1 MYAPRIRREIG
12 GTGPSHG
19 PSIPAHP
26 GPSVDDAALKKLF
39 SHPRMIEL
47 LIRRHVPQ
55 WDGKIDY
62 STLERLP
69 AELID
74 EHLRR
79 RYPDMM
85 RRARTIDRLE
95 EAMTMATVETEFRR
109 GWDAVRQQ
117 GIERGIGVG
126 QVRILR
132 HLAARKFG
140 RATAEELARL
150 LGRTPDGEQISRVA
164 AAIVDCEAADDFLA
178 RVRGNG

>member
-62 STLERLP
+62 STLERGCP
-69 AELID
+69 
-74 EHLRR
+74 RSSS
-79 RYPDMM
+79 
-85 RRARTIDRLE
+85 TN
-95 EAMTMATVETEFRR
+95 VC
-109 GWDAVRQQ
+109 G
-117 GIERGIGVG
+117 G
-126 QVRILR
+126 
-132 HLAARKFG
+132 
-140 RATAEELARL
+140 
-150 LGRTPDGEQISRVA
+150 
-164 AAIVDCEAADDFLA
+164 AIPT
-178 RVRGNG
+178 

>member
-1 MYAPRIRREIG
+1 MYAPQIPREIG

-19 PSIPAHP
+19 PSIPTHP

-74 EHLRR
+74 ERLRR

-85 RRARTIDRLE
+85 WGREGDVTFEGI
-95 EAMTMATVETEFRR
+95 
-109 GWDAVRQQ
+109 RQ
-117 GIERGIGVG
+117 RPIGG
-126 QVRILR
+126 
-132 HLAARKFG
+132 G
-140 RATAEELARL
+140 DD
-150 LGRTPDGEQISRVA
+150 DGNCG
-164 AAIVDCEAADDFLA
+164 D
-178 RVRGNG
+178 